1 MTIKLQ
7 RKSNAH
13 LVICRLVHLGGTAK
27 LSQLIGVL
35 GVEYKR
41 PAKLQATV
49 IDVLLDYGYVTRDRD
64 VLIATQAGKD
74 YAGATYDWPLPV
86 AEKYVGLPAAPRVRT
101 SNGVLNL
108 NKIHP
113 KAVYREGAFEHRNI
127 PSLMGNTRKL
137 PSGEVVE

>member
-64 VLIATQAGKD
+64 VLSATQAGKD

-86 AEKYVGLPAAPRVRT
+86 AEKYVGIPAAPRAQP
-101 SNGVLNL
+101 
-108 NKIHP
+108 IP
-113 KAVYREGAFEHRNI
+113 KPLDLEKMYAQAVYREGAFDHRNI
-127 PSLMGNTRKL
+127 PSMMGGQRVYRKD
-137 PSGEVVE
+137 SVN